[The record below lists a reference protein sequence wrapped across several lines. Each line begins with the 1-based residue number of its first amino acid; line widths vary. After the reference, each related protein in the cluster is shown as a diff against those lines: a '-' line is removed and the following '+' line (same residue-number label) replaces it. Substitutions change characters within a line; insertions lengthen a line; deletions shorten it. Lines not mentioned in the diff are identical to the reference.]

1 MAGNVFFN
9 NGVTVGGGGSK
20 LLNWLLTAITSE
32 MDVQADYSEKKDL
45 LMFYEQQALSL
56 EETFSGIA
64 WPLETDEITEN
75 GVKNEGTRTKL
86 PNKGYEIV
94 EYGEKLSTSF
104 LMYQWLKQ
112 SKTLEGAST
121 DVKKEWKTIARDS
134 KFLIE
139 GAMLRMTIEMT
150 KVYTKGFGTPT
161 ASVGAG
167 SPTPKG
173 NPLFSILHTSRQGAL
188 TWRNMGTSSYLN
200 QPITTA
206 DGKVRIQNALDVMKS
221 VVRLENGYKVAKPKV
236 FDLIVSSD
244 IAPIA
249 SEILNTANNG
259 RVTEL
264 ASDGSNSSKKNVFN
278 FDWNKVALHE
288 YELLGD
294 YDKHG
299 NQIGTANMWFLRNPL
314 YCQRTKCFKMIKL
327 YEPLVQNYKSDDT
340 DTQVV
345 DIRIGYAVDHYGAE
359 CGVFGSKGDGDTAYA
374 V

>member
-1 MAGNVFFN
+1 
-9 NGVTVGGGGSK
+9 
-20 LLNWLLTAITSE
+20 
-32 MDVQADYSEKKDL
+32 
-45 LMFYEQQALSL
+45 
-56 EETFSGIA
+56 
-64 WPLETDEITEN
+64 
-75 GVKNEGTRTKL
+75 
-86 PNKGYEIV
+86 
-94 EYGEKLSTSF
+94 
-104 LMYQWLKQ
+104 
-112 SKTLEGAST
+112 
-121 DVKKEWKTIARDS
+121 
-134 KFLIE
+134 
-139 GAMLRMTIEMT
+139 MTIEMT

-161 ASVGAG
+161 ASLGAG

-206 DGKVRIQNALDVMKS
+206 DGKVRIQNALDVMKT
-221 VVRLENGYKVAKPKV
+221 VIRLENGYKVAKPKV
-236 FDLIVSSD
+236 FDLIVSSEV
-244 IAPIA
+244 APIA

-259 RVTEL
+259 RVVEL
-264 ASDGSNSSKKNVFN
+264 ASDGNNSSKRNVFN
-278 FDWNKVALHE
+278 FDGNKVALHE
-288 YELLGD
+288 CELLGD

-359 CGVFGSKGDGDTAYA
+359 CGLFGSK
-374 V
+374 

>member
-1 MAGNVFFN
+1 MPGNVFFN

-86 PNKGYEIV
+86 PNKWYEIV

-161 ASVGAG
+161 ASLGAG

>member
-1 MAGNVFFN
+1 MPGSVFFN

-20 LLNWLLTAITSE
+20 LLNGLLTAITSE
-32 MDVQADYSEKKDL
+32 MDVQTDYAEKKDL

-64 WPLETDEITEN
+64 GPLETDEITEN

-104 LMYQWLKQ
+104 LMYQWLKT
-112 SKTLEGAST
+112 SRTLEGAST

-161 ASVGAG
+161 ASLGAG

-200 QPITTA
+200 QPITKA
-206 DGKVRIQNALDVMKS
+206 DGKERIQNALDVMKT
-221 VVRLENGYKVAKPKV
+221 VIRLENGYKVAKPKV
-236 FDLIVSSD
+236 FDLIVSSEV
-244 IAPIA
+244 APIA

-259 RVTEL
+259 RVVEL
-264 ASDGSNSSKKNVFN
+264 ASDGSNSSKRNVFN
-278 FDWNKVALHE
+278 FDGNKVALHE

-359 CGVFGSKGDGDTAYA
+359 CGLF
-374 V
+374 